1 MATTNLMTE
10 ITSRYSKMTKAEKK
24 VADFVLSSP
33 QEALSATITDLS
45 KLCDVGETSVFRF
58 CRTLSLK
65 GYQDFKLSLALSTS
79 NSDIGQKKEL
89 IDVTQTSNCQET
101 AARVKE
107 AYMRALEQTF
117 HTLNFHAISQTVAL
131 ILGARTINLFGFGG
145 SGTSANEAKNKF
157 MKILPNCIY
166 NSDAH
171 IQLTQAALLS
181 PEDVAI
187 IFCNSGITKDCIEIA
202 HICHTAKVPVVF
214 ITQFAKTPPHNIRIS
229 CFCVV
234 QMRDLW
240 RAVLSPIKPP
250 SFS

>member
-1 MATTNLMTE
+1 
-10 ITSRYSKMTKAEKK
+10 
-24 VADFVLSSP
+24 
-33 QEALSATITDLS
+33 
-45 KLCDVGETSVFRF
+45 
-58 CRTLSLK
+58 
-65 GYQDFKLSLALSTS
+65 
-79 NSDIGQKKEL
+79 
-89 IDVTQTSNCQET
+89 
-101 AARVKE
+101 
-107 AYMRALEQTF
+107 MRALEQTF

-166 NSDAH
+166 NSDTH

-214 ITQFAKTPPHNIRIS
+214 ISLHNLQNTRGAIIRIS
-229 CFCVV
+229 CFCAV